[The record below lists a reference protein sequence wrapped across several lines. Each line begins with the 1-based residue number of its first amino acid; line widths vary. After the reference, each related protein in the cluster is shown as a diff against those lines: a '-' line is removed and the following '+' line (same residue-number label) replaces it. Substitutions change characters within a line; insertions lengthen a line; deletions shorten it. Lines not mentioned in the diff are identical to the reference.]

1 MEKKIR
7 LLRQFSSFKIVLVY
21 AVVSAVYIFTSDYFL
36 EVFIADIDLISKLQT
51 VKGLIFIIITSLLLH
66 VLMKRNINKLS
77 NYYRQIIEFKL
88 DSEQRSKQSKQEYI
102 NLFNH
107 SPIPMWI
114 FDVDS
119 LRFMNVNEAACIHY
133 GYTINEFLSMT
144 IKEIRPKDDIPN
156 LEEVLIQTRQSESY
170 SIPELIRHRKKK
182 RRNHTGKTE
191 NFSSY
196 F

>member
-170 SIPELIRHRKKK
+170 SIPELIRHRKKTAK
-182 RRNHTGKTE
+182 
-191 NFSSY
+191 SY
-196 F
+196 R